1 MDIEAEWFQILQENA
16 SVERQAM
23 PIEKELKKKKKLKK
37 YKKNEK
43 NT

>member
-37 YKKNEK
+37 NKKNEK

>member
-1 MDIEAEWFQILQENA
+1 MDIEAEWFQILRENA

-37 YKKNEK
+37 YKKK
-43 NT
+43 